1 MPERWKTG
9 DECYIVEN
17 NMHIRPAVVI
27 RISGGFCTL
36 RLGNGKGIRVRES
49 RLYRTSEEAGMHVQY
64 RGVPRRTHYDYE

>member
-1 MPERWKTG
+1 MKEKWKPG

-17 NMHIRPAVVI
+17 NMHIRPATVV
-27 RISGGFCTL
+27 RSSGGFCTL

-49 RLYRTSEEAGMHVQY
+49 RLYWTPEEAGMHVRY

>member
-1 MPERWKTG
+1 MEEKWKSG

-36 RLGNGKGIRVRES
+36 RLGNGKGMRVRES
-49 RLYRTSEEAGMHVQY
+49 RLYRTPDGYACAVQQLAAA
-64 RGVPRRTHYDYE
+64 DAL